1 MEDAGEMR
9 CGFYMKDF
17 LPEGD
22 MIRFVGVFFF
32 CFLFFGFYGF
42 FCLFLKVSLS
52 PGWDNTG
59 SMARLLCPL

>member
-22 MIRFVGVFFF
+22 MIRFVGVFCLFVF
-32 CFLFFGFYGF
+32 CFLDFMGF
-42 FCLFLKVSLS
+42 FVCF
-52 PGWDNTG
+52 
-59 SMARLLCPL
+59 